1 MTLLSAAAVIGAIC
15 LFIIVLI
22 GWLLLKLD
30 TPGDN

>member
-1 MTLLSAAAVIGAIC
+1 MLFTAAFIATVC
-15 LFIIVLI
+15 LFVMVLI

>member
-1 MTLLSAAAVIGAIC
+1 MSVLFYAAFIATVC
-15 LFIIVLI
+15 LFLIVLV